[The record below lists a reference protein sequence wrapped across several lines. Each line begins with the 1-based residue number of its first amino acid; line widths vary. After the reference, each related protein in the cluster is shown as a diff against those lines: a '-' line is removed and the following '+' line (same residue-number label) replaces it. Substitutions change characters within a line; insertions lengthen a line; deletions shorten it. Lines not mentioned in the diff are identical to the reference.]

1 VPLFVV
7 EVDRDPVLDTLLVLE
22 FNGVTVVVTVVLD
35 DLERIPELLDDI
47 DGRGVILIAEVRE
60 PVTVGRL
67 VLDTIVDELLVRDV
81 LTLLDWL
88 GLVVPVR
95 DIAAEDDIL
104 GDADELRVDL
114 DDLEV
119 IEEDDAVREAADVR
133 EPVGLVEGVWDAA
146 VDLDDD
152 GLTELDLEIL
162 DEVVNKA
169 EAVDDWLF
177 IGELLLVFE
186 LVVVLDADVD
196 PLDVLDDVV
205 VYDFNEELDWLL
217 EEVVERV
224 LVEENMADLV
234 ESADWTGLSD
244 ILADFVA
251 VGVRDADRDE
261 DAVNVEN
268 VENAFAPANSLCSYW
283 ILTDDWLGGVV
294 ATSPKLS
301 RSIRNRIL
309 LFMIYI

>member
-1 VPLFVV
+1 MPLFVV

>member
-1 VPLFVV
+1 MPLFVV

-67 VLDTIVDELLVRDV
+67 LIDTIVDKLLVRDV

-95 DIAAEDDIL
+95 DTPAEDDIL

-119 IEEDDAVREAADVR
+119 IEEDDAVWEAADVR

-205 VYDFNEELDWLL
+205 VYDVNEELDWLL
-217 EEVVERV
+217 EDVVERV

-234 ESADWTGLSD
+234 ESADWIGLSD

-283 ILTDDWLGGVV
+283 MLNDDWLGGVV

-309 LFMIYI
+309 LCIIYI